1 MLDAAALAS
10 NSEIDLKAYPAD
22 FLSLSF
28 YKIFGYPSGVGVLIV
43 KNGKKSATTSY
54 TKSVFLT
61 HSMSRCGSF
70 IK

>member
-43 KNGKKSATTSY
+43 KNGKSAFHLQY
-54 TKSVFLT
+54 KKCIFN
-61 HSMSRCGSF
+61 SF
-70 IK
+70 DD